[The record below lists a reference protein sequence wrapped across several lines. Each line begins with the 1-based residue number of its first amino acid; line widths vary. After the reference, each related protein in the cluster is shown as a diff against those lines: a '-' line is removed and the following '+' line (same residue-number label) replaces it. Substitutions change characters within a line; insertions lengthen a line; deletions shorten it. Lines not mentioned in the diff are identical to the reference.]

1 MLSKVNVRTCA
12 SCSSASAARL
22 GSRAATPRRAEVA
35 VEVEPVDLP
44 GVVGHALDRRV
55 PLMTVRQLRL
65 VVHATDY
72 DQALA
77 FFRDVLGM
85 PTAEAYS
92 GPGGAEV
99 TILDA
104 GRATMEIANDAQI
117 DYIDEVE
124 VGRRVAP
131 HFRVAFEVDDC
142 RGRGRPRARAV
153 PPVAPP
159 TLTPW
164 NSINARFDVPGEVH
178 LTLFEERLAS
188 GCG

>member
-1 MLSKVNVRTCA
+1 
-12 SCSSASAARL
+12 
-22 GSRAATPRRAEVA
+22 
-35 VEVEPVDLP
+35 
-44 GVVGHALDRRV
+44 
-55 PLMTVRQLRL
+55 MTVRQLRL

-72 DQALA
+72 EEALA
-77 FFRDVLGM
+77 FFRDALGM

-104 GRATMEIANDAQI
+104 GRATLELANDAQI

-131 HFRVAFEVDDC
+131 HFRVALEVDSCDEATAAALE
-142 RGRGRPRARAV
+142 GGAA
-153 PPVAPP
+153 PVAPP

-164 NSINARFDVPGEVH
+164 DSVNARFDAPAEIH
-178 LTLFEERLAS
+178 LTLFEER
-188 GCG
+188 GNH

>member
-1 MLSKVNVRTCA
+1 
-12 SCSSASAARL
+12 
-22 GSRAATPRRAEVA
+22 
-35 VEVEPVDLP
+35 
-44 GVVGHALDRRV
+44 
-55 PLMTVRQLRL
+55 MTVRQLRL

-72 DQALA
+72 EQALT
-77 FFRDVLGM
+77 FFRDTLGM

-104 GRATMEIANDAQI
+104 GRATLELANDAQV

-131 HFRVAFEVDDC
+131 HFRVALEVDDC
-142 RGRGRPRARAV
+142 AAATEAALEGGAMPI
-153 PPVAPP
+153 APP

-164 NSINARFDVPGEVH
+164 TSLNARFDVPGEVH
-178 LTLFEERLAS
+178 LTLFEERA
-188 GCG
+188 